1 MLPEVLPVRFVFD
14 GISLANDVVATSS
27 ALNVGNIQLWKPN
40 NTLALFDRGD
50 CIQIEFNPIT
60 GYTPFVQTEY
70 RVGAYQKNN
79 TKAWLRHFQIQRG
92 PSGNILN
99 LMCNEQTCPAEG
111 QIYWS

>member
-14 GISLANDVVATSS
+14 RISLANEAVATSS

-60 GYTPFVQTEY
+60 GYTPFVQSEY
-70 RVGAYQKNN
+70 QVGAGQK
-79 TKAWLRHFQIQRG
+79 WLKHFKVQRG

-99 LMCNEQTCPAEG
+99 LICNEQTCPAEG